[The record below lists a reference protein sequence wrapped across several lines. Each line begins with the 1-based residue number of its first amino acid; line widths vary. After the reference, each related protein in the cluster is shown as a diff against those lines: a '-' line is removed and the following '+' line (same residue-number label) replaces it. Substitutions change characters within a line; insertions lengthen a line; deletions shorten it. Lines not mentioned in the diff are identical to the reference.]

1 MKGEDKMTFTEI
13 WNEAYNL
20 FTDGTKSEGKCY
32 NDMQRFLEGCVR
44 DGLLTVEDKCYMVRD
59 IRETANL

>member
-1 MKGEDKMTFTEI
+1 MTFTEI

-20 FTDGTKSEGKCY
+20 FTDDTKSESKCY
-32 NDMQRFLEGCVR
+32 NDMQRFLEALVK
-44 DGLLTVEDKCYMVRD
+44 DGSLTVEDKCYMVRD